1 MRIAIIGAGGQVGQE
16 FAKRRPPGGLI
27 LWGRKDVDV
36 CVYEQV
42 EAMLA
47 RTDDIDVVI
56 NLAAFHNVNACEQD
70 QAKAFGV
77 NGTGAFNVAK
87 ATAKRGIRL
96 VFFSSDYV
104 FGQDGS
110 RSTPYVESDAVGP
123 VNVYEASKVA
133 GEQLV
138 RALNPNH
145 MIVRTSSLFGVAT
158 SQKGW
163 TFPEMI
169 RGAIMKIRIRNMVT
183 AASEGV

>member
-1 MRIAIIGAGGQVGQE
+1 MTIAIIGAGGQVGQE
-16 FAKRRPPGGLI
+16 LVKRRPPGGLI
-27 LWGRKDVDV
+27 LWGRQDVDV
-36 CVYEQV
+36 CVYAQV

-47 RTDDIDVVI
+47 RTGGIDVVI

-70 QAKAFGV
+70 QTKAFGV

-123 VNVYEASKVA
+123 VNVYGASKVA
-133 GEQLV
+133 GEQWSG
-138 RALNPNH
+138 R
-145 MIVRTSSLFGVAT
+145 
-158 SQKGW
+158 
-163 TFPEMI
+163 
-169 RGAIMKIRIRNMVT
+169 
-183 AASEGV
+183 